1 MATTSTST
9 IKIPKGNKKINISI
23 SKEDAKGLEKG
34 REEREYQK
42 RIQDRILYKVPVMK
56 SSKVSQ
62 KSLLLCLMH
71 QRAATDPSSFIIPT
85 LISCDEAVNE

>member
-9 IKIPKGNKKINISI
+9 MKIPKGNKKINISI

-42 RIQDRILYKVPVMK
+42 RIQDRIYIKY
-56 SSKVSQ
+56 
-62 KSLLLCLMH
+62 
-71 QRAATDPSSFIIPT
+71 R
-85 LISCDEAVNE
+85 